1 MSTSNAPP
9 AGLPV
14 NRIEALSDGVFAI
27 AMTLL
32 VLELHVP
39 DVASGGA
46 LATALVAM
54 WPKFV
59 SFGLGFVL
67 LGSLWIGQHYQFHY
81 VRRTDRAL
89 LWLHLALLL
98 VCSLVPFALALLGRY
113 WATPVVTAAYGALLL
128 ASGGCLLASWTYAT
142 RGHRLV
148 ASSLSAAAIDALRA
162 RIVIGLLGYGLGF
175 GLAFVLP
182 VASIGVYAM
191 MPLLYLVPSR
201 IDRHVAA
208 AARSVPPDGT

>member
-1 MSTSNAPP
+1 MSGPDAPP

-32 VLELHVP
+32 VLELRVP
-39 DVASGGA
+39 EVSSAETGPLTAA
-46 LATALVAM
+46 LLEM

-67 LGSLWIGQHYQFHY
+67 LGSLWVGQHYQFHY
-81 VRRTDRAL
+81 VRRTDRPL

-98 VCSLVPFALALLGRY
+98 VCSLVPFAVALLGRY
-113 WATPVVTAAYGALLL
+113 WASPVVTATYGALLI
-128 ASGGCLLASWTYAT
+128 ASGICLLGSWTYAT
-142 RGHRLV
+142 HGHRLV
-148 ASSLSAAAIDALRA
+148 APSLPTSTIAALRA
-162 RIVIGLLGYGLGF
+162 RIVTGLIGYGIGF
-175 GLAFVLP
+175 GLAFAVP
-182 VASIGVYAM
+182 VASIVVYAI

-208 AARSVPPDGT
+208 PSS

>member
-1 MSTSNAPP
+1 MSGPDAPP
-9 AGLPV
+9 AGLSV

-39 DVASGGA
+39 DVSSAETGLLTAS
-46 LATALVAM
+46 LLAM

-67 LGSLWIGQHYQFHY
+67 LGSLWVGQHYQFHY
-81 VRRTDRAL
+81 VRRTDRPL
-89 LWLHLALLL
+89 LWLQLALLL
-98 VCSLVPFALALLGRY
+98 VCSLVPFGVALLGRY
-113 WATPVVTAAYGALLL
+113 WASPVVTAIYGALLI
-128 ASGGCLLASWTYAT
+128 ASGICLLGSWTYAT
-142 RGHRLV
+142 HGHRLV
-148 ASSLSAAAIDALRA
+148 APSLPSSAIDALRV
-162 RIVIGLLGYGLGF
+162 RIVIGLVGYGIGF
-175 GLAFVLP
+175 GLSFFAP
-182 VASIGVYAM
+182 SASIAVYAI

-208 AARSVPPDGT
+208 PSS

>member
-1 MSTSNAPP
+1 MSGPDAPP

-39 DVASGGA
+39 DVSSAETGPLAAA
-46 LATALVAM
+46 LLAM

-67 LGSLWIGQHYQFHY
+67 LGSLWVGQHYQFHY
-81 VRRTDRAL
+81 VRRTDRPL

-98 VCSLVPFALALLGRY
+98 VCSLVPFAVALLGR
-113 WATPVVTAAYGALLL
+113 
-128 ASGGCLLASWTYAT
+128 
-142 RGHRLV
+142 
-148 ASSLSAAAIDALRA
+148 
-162 RIVIGLLGYGLGF
+162 
-175 GLAFVLP
+175 
-182 VASIGVYAM
+182 
-191 MPLLYLVPSR
+191 
-201 IDRHVAA
+201 
-208 AARSVPPDGT
+208 